1 MANDDDLRLK
11 SFPPGSFFVFYGPY
25 FPSFAIRDWA
35 VSCYPRWRASF
46 TAKREGAVFW
56 MHNAVPVRIMKA
68 MAIPYAGRSIW
79 MSMFLMY
86 RWRSCCE

>member
-1 MANDDDLRLK
+1 MIEIKTKDNEQDYR
-11 SFPPGSFFVFYGPY
+11 Y
-25 FPSFAIRDWA
+25 
-35 VSCYPRWRASF
+35 
-46 TAKREGAVFW
+46 
-56 MHNAVPVRIMKA
+56 VRIEVFMKEQGFQNEFDEIDATAVHITVYVRFMKA